1 MTPEVG
7 FLDYFKNLPDH
18 RIERRKLYPV
28 EEILLLTFCGII
40 SGCDS
45 WEDIEIFGKT
55 KLTELREYLPFQ
67 FGTPSDDTLR
77 RFFRVLDSNVFEE
90 AFMSWVRSFQLNFSN
105 KVIAIDGKTSKGS
118 ADGAQRAI
126 HMVSAFASE
135 LGISLGQVKTKEKSN
150 EITAIPELLKLLDIK
165 GSIVTI
171 DAMGC
176 QHKIAS
182 AIRDKEADYL
192 LSLKGN
198 QGSLHDDII
207 ELFDKPPKDLTF
219 ETHEDVDKGHGRIEI
234 RSSKVTTDIDWVR
247 KMHPKWK
254 DLNSIIEIESTR
266 IIKDE
271 TTVEK
276 RYYISSLKSSAAE
289 ILNATRSHW
298 GIENSLHWVLDVSF
312 NDDDSK
318 VKKGNAPQNMTIVKK
333 TALNLM
339 RIVKR
344 DPTYKRLSLKRMR
357 KLSGWDNSFLQ
368 LVLGAKF

>member
-1 MTPEVG
+1 MEPKAG
-7 FLDYFKNLPDH
+7 FLDYFKNIPDH
-18 RIERRKLYPV
+18 RIERRKLYSV

-45 WEDIEIFGKT
+45 WEDIEIFGQT
-55 KLTELREYLPFQ
+55 KLSELREHLPFE

-77 RFFRVLDSNVFEE
+77 RFFRILDANVFEE
-90 AFMSWVRSFQLNFSN
+90 AFMSWVKSFQLNFN
-105 KVIAIDGKTSKGS
+105 NMVVAIDGKTSKGS
-118 ADGAQRAI
+118 ADGAQKAI

-135 LGISLGQVKTKEKSN
+135 LGITLGQVKTEEKSN

-207 ELFDKPPKDLTF
+207 ELFDNPPKDLTF

-234 RSSKVTTDIDWVR
+234 RRSKVTTDIDCVR

-344 DPTYKRLSLKRMR
+344 DPIYKRLSLKRMR
-357 KLSGWDNSFLQ
+357 KLCGWDNSFLQ

>member
-1 MTPEVG
+1 MEPKAG
-7 FLDYFKNLPDH
+7 FLDYFKNIPDH
-18 RIERRKLYPV
+18 RIERRKLYSV

-45 WEDIEIFGKT
+45 WEDIEIFGQT
-55 KLTELREYLPFQ
+55 KLSELREYLPFE

-77 RFFRVLDSNVFEE
+77 RFFRILDANVFEE
-90 AFMSWVRSFQLNFSN
+90 AFMSWVKSFQLNFN
-105 KVIAIDGKTSKGS
+105 NMVVAIDGKTSKGS
-118 ADGAQRAI
+118 ADGAQKAI

-135 LGISLGQVKTKEKSN
+135 LGITLGQVKTEEKSN

-207 ELFDKPPKDLTF
+207 ELFDNPPKDLTF

-234 RSSKVTTDIDWVR
+234 RRSKVTTDIDWVR

-344 DPTYKRLSLKRMR
+344 DPIYKRLSLKRMR
-357 KLSGWDNSFLQ
+357 KLCGWDNSFLQ
-368 LVLGAKF
+368 MVLGAKF

>member
-1 MTPEVG
+1 MEPKAG
-7 FLDYFKNLPDH
+7 FLDYFKNIPDH
-18 RIERRKLYPV
+18 RIERRKLYSV

-45 WEDIEIFGKT
+45 WEDIEIFGQT
-55 KLTELREYLPFQ
+55 KLSELREYLPFE

-77 RFFRVLDSNVFEE
+77 RFFRILDANVFEE
-90 AFMSWVRSFQLNFSN
+90 AFMSWVKSFQLNFN
-105 KVIAIDGKTSKGS
+105 NMVVAIDGKTSKGS
-118 ADGAQRAI
+118 ADGAQKAI

-135 LGISLGQVKTKEKSN
+135 LGITLGQVKTEEKSN

-176 QHKIAS
+176 QHKITS

-207 ELFDKPPKDLTF
+207 ELFDNPPKDLTF

-234 RSSKVTTDIDWVR
+234 RRSKVTTDIDWVR

-254 DLNSIIEIESTR
+254 DLKSIIEIESTR

-339 RIVKR
+339 RIIKR
-344 DPTYKRLSLKRMR
+344 DPIYKRLSLKRMR